1 MKIIIKIT
9 VNSSAPF
16 IISFSSSSRGGV
28 YTQGE
33 SVDFQVTFNLPVVA
47 GSDSVIL
54 STPILLLNTG
64 PIGRVVARYDSGRYH

>member
-1 MKIIIKIT
+1 
-9 VNSSAPF
+9 
-16 IISFSSSSRGGV
+16 V

-33 SVDFQVTFNLPVVA
+33 SVDFQVTFNQPVVV
-47 GSDSVIL
+47 GSDSIIP